1 MSRSVGIFLPLPERW
16 GLGMMGWKGEN
27 SDEKYIPGAVPL
39 CFDQRSGPLR
49 SFAGGDSGLSDAGRT
64 VVFLMRAGQGGALAV
79 RFYEYAD
86 VFEFAALTTFASA
99 LIGSLLME
107 DLLRY
112 YGE

>member
-1 MSRSVGIFLPLPERW
+1 MRNTYRELSRFVLTR
-16 GLGMMGWKGEN
+16 GL
-27 SDEKYIPGAVPL
+27 VL
-39 CFDQRSGPLR
+39 CVL
-49 SFAGGDSGLSDAGRT
+49 LLVWT

>member
-1 MSRSVGIFLPLPERW
+1 MRNTYRELSRLVLTRGLVLCVLLLVG
-16 GLGMMGWKGEN
+16 
-27 SDEKYIPGAVPL
+27 
-39 CFDQRSGPLR
+39 
-49 SFAGGDSGLSDAGRT
+49 T

>member
-1 MSRSVGIFLPLPERW
+1 MSGTYRELSRFVLTRGLFLCILL
-16 GLGMMGWKGEN
+16 LGGT
-27 SDEKYIPGAVPL
+27 AAL
-39 CFDQRSGPLR
+39 L
-49 SFAGGDSGLSDAGRT
+49 L
-64 VVFLMRAGQGGALAV
+64 RAGQGGELAQ

-86 VFEFAALTTFASA
+86 VFQLSALLSFAGA